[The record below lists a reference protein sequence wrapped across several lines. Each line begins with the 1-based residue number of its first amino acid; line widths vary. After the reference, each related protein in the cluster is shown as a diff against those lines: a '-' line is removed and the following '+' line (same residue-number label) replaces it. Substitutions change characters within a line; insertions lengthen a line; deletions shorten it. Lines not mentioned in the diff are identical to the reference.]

1 MKNLFT
7 NNQLMGF
14 MVFSHKRNWKAI
26 LAFLEETIGQNQ
38 FFFFFDSERGY
49 HLKVF
54 STGIQKNQLETISS
68 YLASLPVSE
77 KPAREDPIFKN
88 VPENTLHNIKY
99 VPLTINL
106 TYVDKLVND
115 EYVIFL
121 KNLSSVVVDALRYND
136 FFVEEKNRINFAIQ
150 LIFMALVKANKEHI
164 KKELAETLENT
175 PNNVDNNSPLVN
187 FYREV
192 QRIES
197 EEKIENW
204 VINWLN
210 VASDFLDKAPFHTL
224 VESIC
229 TMLEVRSFTS
239 QLLYTTRAVLQY
251 PF

>member
-7 NNQLMGF
+7 NNQLEGF
-14 MVFSHKRNWKAI
+14 MIFSHKRNWKAI
-26 LAFLEETIGQNQ
+26 LSLLEETLDKNQ

-54 STGIQKNQLETISS
+54 SPSIIKNQLDTISS
-68 YLASLPVSE
+68 YLVYLPVSE
-77 KPAREDPIFKN
+77 TTVSEDPLFRN

-99 VPLTINL
+99 IPQTINI
-106 TYVDKLVND
+106 TYPDNLASN

-121 KNLSSVVVDALRYND
+121 NNLSSVVVDALRYND

-150 LIFMALVKANKEHI
+150 LIFMALVKANKEQI
-164 KKELAETLENT
+164 KKELVETLENT
-175 PNNVDNNSPLVN
+175 PNNIDNNSPLVN

-192 QRIES
+192 QQIES

-210 VASDFLDKAPFHTL
+210 VASDFLNKAPFHTL

-229 TMLEVRSFTS
+229 TMLEIRNFAP
-239 QLLYTTRAVLQY
+239 QLLYTTKAVLQY
-251 PF
+251 